1 MLKSTLSAALIVFVV
16 ICLMRMDAS
25 FPPEARVN
33 AQLSPNDSNERDRR
47 FLEQYHEKQ
56 FDLNHRLNKEVRQVE
71 YEREIEETERE
82 LQKWNYQFRE
92 HHQAHSREV
101 HRAQEQNI
109 EQQKHRIEKMHI
121 AAKHLKD
128 AGLGELAEQ
137 VHRQAKQQEL
147 HLREQIERVMHHEHR
162 PPPHY
167 ETHELLHQLR
177 NEIRELKVE
186 VKELKEVIS
195 EKSPKSEQ

>member
-1 MLKSTLSAALIVFVV
+1 MLKSTFSAALIVLAVV
-16 ICLMRMDAS
+16 CLMRMDS
-25 FPPEARVN
+25 PFSPETRVN
-33 AQLSPNDSNERDRR
+33 AQLPSNESNAQDIE
-47 FLEQYHEKQ
+47 FLEQYYEERDDLDLRHNKRKRVKNERNIEK
-56 FDLNHRLNKEVRQVE
+56 V
-71 YEREIEETERE
+71 ERE
-82 LQKWNYQFRE
+82 LQKRNHHFHE
-92 HHQAHSREV
+92 HHQAHSRDAHQV
-101 HRAQEQNI
+101 QEQNI

-147 HLREQIERVMHHEHR
+147 HLREQIERIMHHEHR
-162 PPPHY
+162 PPLHH

-195 EKSPKSEQ
+195 EKSPKYEQ